1 MDAISFVLGVQSK
14 HLRSNNLK
22 DLVFRKSISS
32 APARKASVKLIYEL
46 SAHELNDC
54 NEGTELIFCRNIS
67 SAGVSSY
74 RLNDKDVS
82 YERYEQTLQVIGTTS
97 YHDLYYNF
105 YHHYHR
111 HLFYYHYHKHNH
123 NYVNNVLYSNLRVL
137 IYPSLTFLFI
147 HPFFHI
153 YPSIYYLSIY
163 LYIIQHRSSS
173 KSKEF
178 PCFPRRC

>member
-1 MDAISFVLGVQSK
+1 MMDAISFVLGVQSK

-105 YHHYHR
+105 IIIIIVIFFIIIIISIIIIMSIM
-111 HLFYYHYHKHNH
+111 FYIQI
-123 NYVNNVLYSNLRVL
+123 YVY
-137 IYPSLTFLFI
+137 
-147 HPFFHI
+147 
-153 YPSIYYLSIY
+153 
-163 LYIIQHRSSS
+163 
-173 KSKEF
+173 
-178 PCFPRRC
+178 

>member
-1 MDAISFVLGVQSK
+1 MMDAISFVLGVQSK

-46 SAHELNDC
+46 SAHEMNDC

-82 YERYEQTLQVIGTTS
+82 YERYEQTLQLIGTTS

-105 YHHYHR
+105 YHHY
-111 HLFYYHYHKHNH
+111 
-123 NYVNNVLYSNLRVL
+123 
-137 IYPSLTFLFI
+137 LFI
-147 HPFFHI
+147 
-153 YPSIYYLSIY
+153 
-163 LYIIQHRSSS
+163 IIIIS
-173 KSKEF
+173 
-178 PCFPRRC
+178 CL